1 MATYT
6 TRMEKSGRILVP
18 VEVRRQLGLS
28 EGATV
33 IVKVHETSGALEI
46 KSRLQVLD
54 EVRKRLREYIPA
66 GSDLAGELIRER
78 EAEAEREA
86 AEASDR

>member
-1 MATYT
+1 MEPHP

-33 IVKVHETSGALEI
+33 IVKIDETSGALEI

-54 EVRKRLREYIPA
+54 KVRKRLRQYIPA

-78 EAEAEREA
+78 EVEVEREA
-86 AEASDR
+86 ASGQ

>member
-1 MATYT
+1 MGTYT

-33 IVKVHETSGALEI
+33 IVKVHESGALEI

-78 EAEAEREA
+78 KAEAEREA
-86 AEASDR
+86 AEPSAQ